1 MSQEDYLLIN
11 NYELKS
17 DIGEGN
23 FGKVKLGIFKKT
35 GEEFAIKI
43 INKDKMKK
51 KMKNILF
58 KENEIITKF
67 NHINIVYVFQII
79 EEESNIYIVMEY
91 CSKGELFDYIVSH
104 QRLNEDEA
112 SIFFYQLINGVEYI
126 HKKGVAH
133 RDLKPENLLLTVD
146 KTLKIID
153 FGLSHEYEENSLLKT
168 KCGSP
173 SYAAPEIIRGKLY
186 DGFKTDMWCCG
197 IILYAMLCG
206 FLPFE
211 GDNNRELFLSIL
223 KCEPEYPEF
232 LTKISKE
239 LIQGLLKVDPEERL
253 TIEEIKNCEF
263 YLKGKKLCKIDYK
276 SIEGELEKRKT
287 FCGAGKTKFRNF
299 YKNNTNKANN
309 NEKKVEIEKDEA
321 LSKRSDNRDKRN
333 KKVNLLQ
340 LITENNNN
348 DSLNVFRQQI
358 MRKKIN
364 FKKKVDL
371 INDKIQSILQTDA
384 NEKNQNE
391 LNNMKRLNLFN
402 YKNNNIE
409 NALGKQNIYEERFQ
423 NKNTGYFLCLK
434 ENNMNSLN
442 SLENT
447 ASNSHHKTKKFF
459 TLLVTPTPINKKY
472 ISPFINDYSK
482 NHLNKYKNT
491 ETINFDKRNDEF
503 GLLNNLN
510 DLKNLTI
517 NKNNLENSP
526 IHDNL
531 LNNLNININ
540 KTRIECQINKNKSA
554 ERKNK
559 YINYF
564 ENKTNANDS
573 NDYNN
578 YKSNSCNKM
587 PKNQIKNMLPNSVV
601 NNINAIW
608 ENNSDIKKMNT
619 KDKSASKNN
628 FKNENYVQIQK
639 MLNKFNKEKN
649 SNKNEYLG
657 FKTENKNAENNIYN
671 SKNLKT
677 IENKGKLG
685 KELIDINNKV
695 FNYRSKSRDNGN
707 NAIRNIEDKY
717 LNKNILPPLDIHMK
731 LNNK

>member
-1 MSQEDYLLIN
+1 
-11 NYELKS
+11 
-17 DIGEGN
+17 
-23 FGKVKLGIFKKT
+23 
-35 GEEFAIKI
+35 
-43 INKDKMKK
+43 MKK

-587 PKNQIKNMLPNSVV
+587 PKNRIKNVLPNSVV